1 MSDKT
6 RAAVPQS
13 VAIIMDGNGRWATR
27 RGLPRVMGHRRGV
40 EAVRQVVRAADEMG
54 VKRLTLYAFSQENWS
69 RPKAEVSELMVL
81 LKRYIRSEL
90 DELMSNRVQVK
101 AIGRLHELRPDIQE
115 LFNDA
120 ILKTRNNDG
129 LKLTFALSYG
139 GRQEIVDA
147 ARAAAREV
155 AEGRLALEAIDEK
168 SFASYLSTGD
178 APDPDLLIRTGGEQ
192 RVSNFLLWQ
201 IAYTEIYVTDTLWPD
216 FDGAALER
224 ALQDYASRER
234 RFGLTSEQTGR
245 RARSQADR

>member
-216 FDGAALER
+216 FDGAALDR